1 MDHKVNHII
10 KRIVT
15 DHHTVMFIG
24 VMLMLMGF
32 ISLSENLFEKMF
44 GIQFNMAYGFI
55 FLGVFNVLMAIA
67 FIIMGAMNI
76 EAVIQDE
83 NKEDPLEAIQK
94 RINDIEAKIESLE
107 TELARYGNGKKI

>member
-1 MDHKVNHII
+1 MGHKINHIL
-10 KRIVT
+10 KKIVT

-32 ISLSENLFEKMF
+32 ISLSENLFDKIF
-44 GIQFNMAYGFI
+44 GIQFEIGYGFI
-55 FLGVFNVLMAIA
+55 FLGAFNILMAIA

-83 NKEDPLEAIQK
+83 KKEDPLEAIQK
-94 RINDIEAKIESLE
+94 RINDLEAKTESIE
-107 TELARYGNGKKI
+107 TELVRFGDGKKV